1 MEDIFLD
8 YQNKIITGK
17 STLIDEY
24 SSRKNIPASWVTGV
38 DATVQ
43 ELINIILDEFEEAG
57 FDLEELPMENVLER
71 FLTYKPV
78 ISVPVEYTQLQN
90 AKTMIEKQ
98 IAATEVN
105 EYTLDI
111 IEKMKGTLDT
121 ISSAM
126 KGYK

>member
-24 SSRKNIPASWVTGV
+24 SSRENIPASWVTGV

-43 ELINIILDEFEEAG
+43 ELINTILDEFEEAG
-57 FDLEELPMENVLER
+57 FDLEELPMQNVLER

>member
-24 SSRKNIPASWVTGV
+24 SSRENIPASWVTGV

-43 ELINIILDEFEEAG
+43 ELINTILDEFEEAG

-90 AKTMIEKQ
+90 AKIMIEEQ

-111 IEKMKGTLDT
+111 IEKMKATLDT
-121 ISSAM
+121 VSSAM

>member
-17 STLIDEY
+17 STLLEEY
-24 SSRKNIPASWVTGV
+24 STRKNIPKSWVSCV
-38 DATVQ
+38 DITIQ
-43 ELINIILDEFEEAG
+43 ELINTILDEFEEAG
-57 FDLEELPMENVLER
+57 FDLEELPMQNVLER

-111 IEKMKGTLDT
+111 IKKMKGTLDS